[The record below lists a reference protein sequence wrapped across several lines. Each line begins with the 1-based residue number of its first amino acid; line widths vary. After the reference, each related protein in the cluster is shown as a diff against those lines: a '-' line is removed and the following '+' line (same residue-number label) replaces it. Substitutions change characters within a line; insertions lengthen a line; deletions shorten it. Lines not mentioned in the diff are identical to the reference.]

1 VISIKTPGEV
11 EIMAGAGK
19 ILAEILAELK
29 RLIETAPALEE
40 QVIENR
46 AQELLSKFNVRSPFQ
61 GHEGYPFATCVSVN
75 EEVVHGLPDGGASLK
90 PGDLV
95 GIDLGVVKDGLMVDA
110 AITVPVGKPSA
121 EDARLIRVAEEALEL
136 GIREAR
142 VGGATGDIGAAVQR
156 HVEAAGFSV
165 VRQLTG
171 HGIGRSLH
179 EEPSVANFGRV
190 GEGPRLEA
198 GMTICIEPMITAGG
212 SEVTVTPG
220 EWPVVTADGSRAA
233 HVEHTVLVTA
243 DGPRILTEA

>member
-1 VISIKTPGEV
+1 
-11 EIMAGAGK
+11 MAGAGK
-19 ILAEILAELK
+19 ILAEILEELK

-46 AQELLSKFNVRSPFQ
+46 AQELLSKFNARSPFQ

-75 EEVVHGLPDGGASLK
+75 EEVVHGLPDRGASLK

-110 AITVPVGKPSA
+110 AITVPVGKPST
-121 EDARLIRVAEEALEL
+121 EDARLIRVAQEALEL

-179 EEPSVANFGRV
+179 EEPSVPNFGRV

-233 HVEHTVLVTA
+233 HVEHTVLITA
-243 DGPRILTEA
+243 EGPRVLTGL